1 MKSSL
6 KKKIFYLEIF
16 SVLVRL
22 LDQEKGRGNP
32 RAFGLE
38 KFIENVS
45 NFSIFTQS
53 FLSQKKTKSLFFMFC
68 MTPE

>member
-53 FLSQKKTKSLFFMFC
+53 FLTQKKTNSLFFIFC